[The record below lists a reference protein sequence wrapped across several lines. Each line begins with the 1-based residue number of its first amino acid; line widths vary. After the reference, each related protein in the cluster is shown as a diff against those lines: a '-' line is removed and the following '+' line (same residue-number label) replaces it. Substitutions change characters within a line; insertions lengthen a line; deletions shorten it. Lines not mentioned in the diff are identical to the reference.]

1 LWPPPAGEAGECGVA
16 ADSDLTHSLGMSTAD
31 PLAQV
36 RHEMR
41 AAAERARRDIEAAQA
56 NLALARRNLRE
67 AECALEEAERQKAA
81 ALALETGLRAK
92 DQPSPGQQRDTLT
105 RGAPVLARKTS
116 A

>member
-1 LWPPPAGEAGECGVA
+1 MA
-16 ADSDLTHSLGMSTAD
+16 ADSDLTHSFSVSTED

-81 ALALETGLRAK
+81 GLALDADLRTK
-92 DQPSPGQQRDTLT
+92 DKPPSGQARDTLT
-105 RGAPVLARKTS
+105 WMSPVLTRKS
-116 A
+116 KG